1 MLQKS
6 DVAGSNNMQCGNPRH
21 RASAKCLPTKV
32 KPLKP
37 AEVHPR
43 KKLKYFESLARR

>member
-6 DVAGSNNMQCGNPRH
+6 DVEGSNNMQCGIPRH

-37 AEVHPR
+37 ALVHPR
-43 KKLKYFESLARR
+43 KNIAFS